1 MNLDSKTVVLRIH
14 LVYLLLFS
22 IVRNYLASII
32 ITVALGL
39 FASIPQYVISVTVS
53 CGPTPQ
59 ASLA

>member
-1 MNLDSKTVVLRIH
+1 M
-14 LVYLLLFS
+14 YLLLVS